1 MKRQKS
7 IKDQENKIVIDE
19 AKGLLFDSEEELF
32 EHFAKEIKQLEDE
45 FFALRGETDIP
56 EEDIDRYEDN
66 LNVLLEEPDEIWRDK
81 QTLKGIDLAV
91 YIKRFAD
98 DDEDSPSGHVYH
110 IAVVYLTKNIP
121 TFVYL
126 HFPTNSELL
135 VQKYRRGDK
144 VFDQSFVSEYKGAIE
159 GDALYEGDEFAAGLY
174 AVMLKLRA
182 ESDIK
187 EVDFPEFADLREESI
202 EHPDEIWR
210 SNDSM
215 GNILVTFVREFHEEL
230 EGDQSVFYLV
240 VTLED
245 QASSSHALLFSFPTN
260 DESLVARYRHGEN
273 LQAEEVTQEASH

>member
-1 MKRQKS
+1 MKRPKS
-7 IKDQENKIVIDE
+7 TKNEENQIVIDKT
-19 AKGLLFDSEEELF
+19 KGLVFSNEEELF
-32 EHFAKEIKQLEDE
+32 EHFAKEIKQLEKE
-45 FFALRGETDIP
+45 FFELRTEADIP
-56 EEDIDRYEDN
+56 EDEIDNYEEN
-66 LNVLLEEPDEIWRDK
+66 LNALLEQPDEIWRDK
-81 QTLKGIDLAV
+81 ETLKGVDLAV

-98 DDEDSPSGHVYH
+98 DDENSDSEHVYH
-110 IAVVYLTKNIP
+110 VAVVYLTKNIP

-135 VQKYRRGDK
+135 VQKYQRGEK

-174 AVMLKLRA
+174 GVMLKLRA

-187 EVDFPEFADLREESI
+187 EIDFPDFADMREEAI

-215 GNILVTFVREFHEEL
+215 GNILVTFVREFTEEM
-230 EGDQSVFYLV
+230 EDDKPVFYLV

-245 QASSSHALLFSFPTN
+245 EASSSHALLFSFPTT
-260 DESLVARYRHGEN
+260 DETLVARYRHGEN